1 MERARNA
8 DVKEPGT
15 AIAVK
20 VVDREDAE
28 DGADELATVAALA
41 AAVINQDT
49 VAGRVLDRVV
59 TVLANLPEALSPATG
74 LLALSIRNGLRI
86 LDAMPRLRRT
96 RQGAQPHG
104 SDEPRAP
111 RAVERIAIGRGR

>member
-1 MERARNA
+1 MDRARNA
-8 DVKEPGT
+8 NVKESGT
-15 AIAVK
+15 VITVK

-28 DGADELATVAALA
+28 DGADELAAVAALA

-59 TVLANLPEALSPATG
+59 TALANLPEALSPATG

-86 LDAMPRLRRT
+86 LDAMPRLRRA
-96 RQGAQPHG
+96 RQGAHRHG
-104 SDEPRAP
+104 IDEPRAP
-111 RAVERIAIGRGR
+111 HAVERIEVGRGR